1 MSTEHNLV
9 QVVNFISNALNN
21 GNYCIGIFLDLKK
34 AFNVCSHDIL
44 LKKLKKYGIL
54 DNKLKWFASYLA
66 NRIQKVDVNGVL
78 SDEKTINISVLQ
90 GTILGPLL
98 FLIYINDIFS
108 ASDLF
113 LTLFADDTSG
123 LAENKNLNDLITFV
137 NAELK
142 KLANWFQSNKM
153 AVNISKTKYIIFR
166 TKGKRI
172 VNPPPVLFNS
182 NEVGKP
188 EDPALIVPLERIY
201 SDNPN
206 VEERSYKLLG
216 VYLDE
221 YLNFDKHFS
230 YICAKLTRA
239 IYCIRRASNLIS
251 LKSLKMLYYALV
263 HPHLLYCAVIL
274 SCGSNANLKRMAT
287 LQKKAI
293 RIINKK
299 PVNEPTAP
307 LFIANNILPFFK
319 LISYS
324 KMMFMHAIHYKY
336 APPAYRNLFPANID
350 RNINYEMRN
359 EHELQLPFVRIEWF
373 RKFPLYS
380 LPAEWNKLG
389 IEIQHQSN
397 KCTFSI
403 VLKEYLF
410 SMFVAESFENHDE
423 P

>member
-1 MSTEHNLV
+1 
-9 QVVNFISNALNN
+9 
-21 GNYCIGIFLDLKK
+21 
-34 AFNVCSHDIL
+34 
-44 LKKLKKYGIL
+44 
-54 DNKLKWFASYLA
+54 
-66 NRIQKVDVNGVL
+66 VDVNGVL

-98 FLIYINDIFS
+98 FLLYINDIFN

-113 LTLFADDTSG
+113 LPLFADDTSG

-137 NAELK
+137 NSELK

-182 NEVGKP
+182 NEVGRP

-230 YICAKLTRA
+230 FICAKLTSA

-251 LKSLKMLYYALV
+251 LK
-263 HPHLLYCAVIL
+263 
-274 SCGSNANLKRMAT
+274 
-287 LQKKAI
+287 
-293 RIINKK
+293 
-299 PVNEPTAP
+299 
-307 LFIANNILPFFK
+307 
-319 LISYS
+319 
-324 KMMFMHAIHYKY
+324 
-336 APPAYRNLFPANID
+336 
-350 RNINYEMRN
+350 
-359 EHELQLPFVRIEWF
+359 
-373 RKFPLYS
+373 
-380 LPAEWNKLG
+380 
-389 IEIQHQSN
+389 
-397 KCTFSI
+397 
-403 VLKEYLF
+403 
-410 SMFVAESFENHDE
+410 
-423 P
+423 